1 MVPLDPAPGRIK
13 VSVEIRVCAFRR
25 RGTDNLTLLMGV
37 APLSE
42 REKTVLEAVVRT
54 YVETAEPA
62 GSRLVAR
69 CCGLGVSA
77 ATVRNTMSDLEEKGF
92 LYHPHTSAGR
102 IPTDLAYR
110 FYVDSLMPASRVS
123 ATEQRRLRRGLVEE
137 AAGPL
142 ALLMRR
148 AAQVLGLLTGDLGV
162 AVLPRLD
169 EAVLHRLELMAITGD
184 KVLLVL
190 HLGGGAVRTVYVDV
204 RSSVPAEA
212 LASVTMILNERLAG
226 QTLRDVRQTLPDRLR
241 DASLADGATE
251 LLNIFLQSGEELF
264 QAPDLA
270 EDDVQLGR
278 ASLLAAQPEFS
289 TGSGMKS
296 LIELTERRDLLADVL
311 RRGREESPLRVTIG
325 LEHRRP
331 ELAPFT
337 LVTSEYHVAGLSG
350 VVGVIGPTR
359 MAYEKVTAIVESAS
373 SLLSELLSAEAADR
387 NRRLTQGN

>member
-1 MVPLDPAPGRIK
+1 
-13 VSVEIRVCAFRR
+13 
-25 RGTDNLTLLMGV
+25 MGV
-37 APLSE
+37 ASLSE
-42 REKTVLEAVVRT
+42 RERTVLEAVVRT
-54 YVETAEPA
+54 DVETAEPA
-62 GSRLVAR
+62 GSRTVAR

-77 ATVRNTMSDLEEKGF
+77 ATVRNTMQDLEEKGF

-110 FYVDSLMPASRVS
+110 FYVDSLMPPSRVS

-137 AAGPL
+137 GLGPL

-169 EAVLHRLELMAITGD
+169 EAVLHKLELLGLTGE

-190 HLGGGAVRTVYVDV
+190 HLSGGTVRTVYVDL
-204 RSSVPAEA
+204 RSSVPPEA
-212 LASVTMILNERLAG
+212 LSSVTMILNERLAG
-226 QTLRDVRQTLPDRLR
+226 QTLRAIRQTLPDRLR
-241 DASLADGATE
+241 DASLGDESATE

-264 QAPDLA
+264 QAPELA
-270 EDDVQLGR
+270 EDEVQLGR

-289 TGSGMKS
+289 TGTGLKS

-311 RRGREESPLRVTIG
+311 RRGTEQSPLRVTIG
-325 LEHRRP
+325 AEHRRP

-373 SLLSELLSAEAADR
+373 SLISELLSTESTGRPDR